1 MLWICRSTGGDE
13 AGVSVHCHEMQLV
26 NSRAPVRS
34 FGVSRELLAP
44 KHDISSVVYI
54 LYLTHV
60 EGVRTVVVDMAP
72 KLQKLTRNLPTT
84 VD

>member
-1 MLWICRSTGGDE
+1 MLWICRSTGAMKRE
-13 AGVSVHCHEMQLV
+13 LV
-26 NSRAPVRS
+26 FIVMRCNLSTVEHRCVLS
-34 FGVSRELLAP
+34 VSRELLAP

-60 EGVRTVVVDMAP
+60 EGVRTAVVDMAP